1 MSAAV
6 VRVPSGL
13 SVDGW
18 SAASYRG
25 LWEVKKRFL
34 PQCAARDD
42 APFKFRPSSI
52 LSILRYMM
60 NYRILSRITALVGA
74 LMVFAALATSAHA
87 ATVPPAAA
95 KLAAEKAVVAKVA
108 TAANPQAAFQSLSPS
123 EQALF
128 ADSLTHLT
136 VTTIASGGRAL
147 PAPAGAANPCACVR
161 S

>member
-42 APFKFRPSSI
+42 APFKFPSSSI
-52 LSILRYMM
+52 LSIVRVHDELSNLDPYHGAGWRPDGVRGSGHLRTGGD
-60 NYRILSRITALVGA
+60 RG
-74 LMVFAALATSAHA
+74 
-87 ATVPPAAA
+87 
-95 KLAAEKAVVAKVA
+95 
-108 TAANPQAAFQSLSPS
+108 
-123 EQALF
+123 
-128 ADSLTHLT
+128 
-136 VTTIASGGRAL
+136 ASGSKASSRDGGRCKGGPRGDAQ
-147 PAPAGAANPCACVR
+147 
-161 S
+161 